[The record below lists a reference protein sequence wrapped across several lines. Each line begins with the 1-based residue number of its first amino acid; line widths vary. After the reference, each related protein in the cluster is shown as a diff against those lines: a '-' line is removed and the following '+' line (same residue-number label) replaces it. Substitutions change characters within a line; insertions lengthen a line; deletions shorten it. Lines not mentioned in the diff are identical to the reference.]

1 MRTSIP
7 LYLET
12 VAGSASN
19 CRGKQLA
26 SLLSLSDPHVNTLLE
41 HNAQP
46 SGLVEVARS
55 KLSFPWDDIL
65 LLHLGIVHDRD
76 QANYQQAYEDQK
88 ELVQLFQRAI
98 NNYDK
103 WCLPF
108 LYEINKDLRD
118 LAIQADLQQADEKK
132 ENRNLEEAANVISKS
147 FTYCITDRSLDKTNS
162 RKWGTYHISN
172 LLFKTYFK
180 LKSQNLCRNVLK
192 AVKASDLPP
201 LDSYPKADRVVYR
214 YYLGRLYFLEEQ
226 YVKADQ
232 ELSLAFR
239 ECSTRYA
246 RNKQLILHYLLPTK
260 IYLGKL
266 PTQKLLGRYPS
277 ISSLYS
283 PLVNAIRQGNVR
295 AFDLA
300 MESGYTQLINRG
312 TFLTIE
318 KARSMVIR
326 TLCRRV
332 YAIVNSTRISM
343 DTFKQALEFAGLEV
357 DMEEVE
363 CMLAVLI
370 YKGYIKGYL
379 SHEKQFV
386 VLSAKDPFPMPSS
399 IVPS

>member
-1 MRTSIP
+1 MRGSIP
-7 LYLET
+7 LYLDT

-26 SLLSLSDPHVNTLLE
+26 SLLSLSDAHVNSLLE

-46 SGLVEVARS
+46 AGLVAVARS

-65 LLHLGIVHDRD
+65 LLHVGIVQDRD
-76 QANYQQAYEDQK
+76 QGNFQQAYEDQK
-88 ELVQLFQRAI
+88 ELVQLFQRTI

-118 LAIQADLQQADEKK
+118 LAIQADIEQANEKK
-132 ENRNLEEAANVISKS
+132 ENRNLEEAAN
-147 FTYCITDRSLDKTNS
+147 
-162 RKWGTYHISN
+162 
-172 LLFKTYFK
+172 

-192 AVKASDLPP
+192 AIKASDLPP
-201 LDSYPKADRVVYR
+201 LENFPKADRVAFR
-214 YYLGRLYFLEEQ
+214 YYLGRLFFLEEQ
-226 YVKADQ
+226 YAKADV
-232 ELSLAFR
+232 ELSLAFQ
-239 ECSTRYA
+239 ECSTRSS
-246 RNKQLILHYLLPTK
+246 RNKQ

-266 PTQKLLGRYPS
+266 PTEKLLSRYPS
-277 ISSLYS
+277 IATLYS
-283 PLVNAIRQGNVR
+283 PLVNAIRDGNVR
-295 AFDLA
+295 AFDVA
-300 MESGYTQLINRG
+300 MDSGYTELINRG

-332 YAIVNSTRISM
+332 YGIVNSTRISM
-343 DTFKQALEFAGLEV
+343 DTFKQALEFAGLDV

-386 VLSAKDPFPMPSS
+386 VLSAKDPFPSPSS
-399 IVPS
+399 IVST

>member
-1 MRTSIP
+1 MKSSIP
-7 LYLET
+7 VYLET
-12 VAGSASN
+12 VANAAAN

-26 SLLSLSDPHVNTLLE
+26 SLTSLSDSHVDNILE
-41 HNAQP
+41 HNVQP
-46 SGLVEVARS
+46 AGLVNIARN

-65 LLHLGIVHDRD
+65 LLHVGIIQDRD
-76 QANYQQAYEDQK
+76 RGDYQQAYEDQK

-98 NNYDK
+98 NSYDK

-118 LAIQADLQQADEKK
+118 LAIQADKDLASERNP
-132 ENRNLEEAANVISKS
+132 NRYLEEAANVISKT
-147 FTYCITDRSLDKTNS
+147 FTYCITDRSLDKIGT
-162 RKWGTYHISN
+162 RKWGTYQIIS

-180 LKSQNLCRNVLK
+180 LKQQNLCRNVLR
-192 AVKASDLPP
+192 AVKASDLFP
-201 LDSYPKADRVVYR
+201 LERYPKAHRVAYR

-226 YVKADQ
+226 YIKAEQ

-239 ECSTRYA
+239 ECSTRNA
-246 RNKQLILHYLLPTK
+246 HNKRLILHYLLPTR

-266 PTQKLLGRYPS
+266 PTKRLLNRYKS
-277 ISSLYS
+277 ISSLYL
-283 PLVNAIRQGNVR
+283 PLVTAIREGNVR
-295 AFDLA
+295 AFDMA
-300 MESGYTQLINRG
+300 MESGYTELVNRG

-318 KARSMVIR
+318 KSRSIAIR

-370 YKGYIKGYL
+370 FKGYIKGYL

-386 VLSAKDPFPMPSS
+386 VLSAKDPFPVPSS
-399 IVPS
+399 IVPT